1 QKMKDV
7 LVFHYLP
14 ILWYRYPIPNEI
26 REFWYNERPDIL
38 DYMQKAYKDFDIQ
51 FLPDR
56 IIKELNQKILT
67 QNFSFNSNSLITQS
81 IDLDYSLNTELLSTL
96 DLSQSDNF
104 LSNLNFLN
112 ANFHNLVLMSI
123 EKLF

>member
-1 QKMKDV
+1 QKMIDV